1 MTSTSRMSTV
11 PMETT
16 LSAESVVYTPM
27 TEKTTAAGGAAN
39 DHGKNNSHSDPTA
52 ISVAAS
58 AASLILVLV
67 AIVIWYFLVRKQ
79 LLSKTKS
86 HQRLGSHKSH
96 RSNQG
101 SRQSS
106 FQDGHH
112 DNVSSHKNHHG
123 SKHSPKSHRSSN
135 SPKSH
140 HRHSGC
146 HDNKEVCTCRK
157 SYDSPLA
164 IRRSPKGNT
173 VTECTGNSPYCPH
186 TTRFQHPNHRKGTRD
201 SVHSELSD
209 AGCTAPVEA
218 ICTCDLPQ
226 GHTKVITG
234 ADFTVVELE
243 AHNKRH
249 MPPGEPIHN
258 GHLPCTEMK
267 DIPSTSATPHQPESG
282 PQCTCPHPHPPPPLP
297 VAPVP
302 DSPHI
307 GASHRKVANAKSDPG
322 VIGQKGN
329 GEMV

>member
-1 MTSTSRMSTV
+1 MTPTSRMSTV

-16 LSAESVVYTPM
+16 LSAESVVVYTPVM
-27 TEKTTAAGGAAN
+27 EKTTGGGAAN
-39 DHGKNNSHSDPTA
+39 DGNPNGQSDPTA

-67 AIVIWYFLVRKQ
+67 AIVIWYFLVRRQ

-106 FQDGHH
+106 FHDGHH

-123 SKHSPKSHRSSN
+123 SKHSPKSHRSSS

-146 HDNKEVCTCRK
+146 HDSKEVCTCRK

-164 IRRSPKGNT
+164 GRRSPKGNSIS
-173 VTECTGNSPYCPH
+173 ECTGNSPFCPH
-186 TTRFQHPNHRKGTRD
+186 SMRFQHPNHRKGRD

-209 AGCTAPVEA
+209 GGCSPVEA

-249 MPPGEPIHN
+249 MNSGEPLNN

-267 DIPSTSATPHQPESG
+267 DIPSTSASTHQPPSSA
-282 PQCTCPHPHPPPPLP
+282 PQCTCPHPLPPA
-297 VAPVP
+297 VAPTP
-302 DSPHI
+302 DSPHV
-307 GASHRKVANAKSDPG
+307 GASHRKVANVRSDPG
-322 VIGQKGN
+322 VIGQRGD